1 MSEFEKVSLQIL
13 LRTAE
18 RTNLFSQSLKIF
30 DLLVYR
36 NDKHN
41 YASQFHQAFLEEVQ
55 DLLSRGIPLDGI
67 GVQGHFTGHV
77 NPTLLQV
84 NTLTVVFD
92 TFIMNFKVGF
102 YLPRGEIVTQTV
114 RRENYG
120 KERKA
125 PSLAIRICEF
135 HQSYF

>member
-1 MSEFEKVSLQIL
+1 MSEFESFLARYLL

-18 RTNLFSQSLKIF
+18 RNKFSINIF

-41 YASQFHQAFLEEVQ
+41 HASQFHQAFLEEVQ

-84 NTLTVVFD
+84 ST
-92 TFIMNFKVGF
+92 
-102 YLPRGEIVTQTV
+102 
-114 RRENYG
+114 
-120 KERKA
+120 
-125 PSLAIRICEF
+125 
-135 HQSYF
+135 